1 MDLSPQIREYIQGRL
16 DDKLEKHDKAASK
29 ALEKAAKEGGDSAAL
44 ELTQT
49 QQRIE
54 LQDKHK
60 PAHWLDDAADRA
72 KQVSFVT
79 HPAKYTHGANRA
91 SSIPAVY
98 DSPRAELLGSYSL
111 RNIGLDVVGNAA
123 ALDVANMLL
132 LGSEGQV
139 LAQQLQAKNT
149 VSLEPLAKD
158 LAQLHAWLAGFSQAL
173 TVLDMSSHSLA
184 KQMYFPIAEGE
195 YHLISPFYSSP
206 LIQGVHDR
214 VRDARFSEGAK
225 NSRAQRKTEKGCA
238 DDVLY
243 FPGLLRMSFGGAN
256 AQNVS
261 LNNKR
266 RGGGVYLLPSA
277 PPVWDNKL
285 LLPTERKDSF
295 WRLYNRRAD
304 KVVRRLR
311 LYLAS
316 VAHRSTNRDTK
327 RRRELFVTEL
337 MGEFLQLVA
346 ELRQLGGA
354 GWSQDT
360 KLPLHEQCLL
370 DPQRNDRTQGLQQGS
385 DFDRMI
391 DDKSWLDVVAD
402 DYGRWLN
409 SRLSQ
414 IKTKQ
419 GELLRDM
426 ADAEAQ
432 LWRQEL
438 DRTLSYLRNDLEHL
452 L

>member
-1 MDLSPQIREYIQGRL
+1 MDLSPLIREYIQGRL
-16 DDKLEKHDKAASK
+16 DDKLEKHDKAAVK
-29 ALEKAAKEGGDSAAL
+29 ALEKAAKDGDDSAAL
-44 ELTQT
+44 ELKQT
-49 QQRIE
+49 QQRVE
-54 LQDKHK
+54 LQDKYK
-60 PAHWLDDAADRA
+60 SANWLDDAANRA

-79 HPAKYTHGANRA
+79 HPAKYTHGDNKA

-98 DSPRAELLGSYSL
+98 DNPRAELLGSYSL
-111 RNIGLDVVGNAA
+111 SSTGLDVVGNAA

-132 LGSEGQV
+132 LESEGQL
-139 LAQQLQAKNT
+139 LAQQLQAKDT
-149 VSLEPLAKD
+149 VSLKPLAKD
-158 LAQLHAWLAGFSQAL
+158 QAQLDTWLAGFSQAL
-173 TVLDMSSHSLA
+173 TVLDMNSHSLA
-184 KQMYFPIAEGE
+184 KQLYFPIGEGE

-214 VRDARFSEGAK
+214 VRDARFSDAAK
-225 NSRAQRKTEKGCA
+225 SSRAQRKAEKGCG
-238 DDVLY
+238 DDVQY
-243 FPGLLRMSFGGAN
+243 FPALLRMSFGGAN

-316 VAHRSTNRDTK
+316 VAHRPTNRDTK

-337 MGEFLQLVA
+337 VGEFLQLVA
-346 ELRQLGGA
+346 ELRQLGGT
-354 GWSQDT
+354 GWTQNT

-370 DPQRNDRTQGLQQGS
+370 EPSRDDRAQGLQQGS
-385 DFDRMI
+385 EFDAMI
-391 DDKSWLDVVAD
+391 DDKSWLDTVAD

-414 IKTKQ
+414 IKTKE

-426 ADAEAQ
+426 ADAEAH

-438 DRTLSYLRNDLEHL
+438 DNTLSYLRNDLEHL